1 MFNLQNLFK
10 KITAKH
16 VIVIGDIYLDEYIH
30 GRMEAVS
37 AEGPIPIV
45 SSYERTFIP
54 NAAGYTAMLLSDLG
68 FKVHLAGVVG
78 GDSNGQELLRIL
90 AEKNID
96 TDAVLQVKDFT
107 TNCQTRI
114 TVVGAHY
121 PKQDVLRVHTPQ
133 PRPLD
138 QNNIAAMLTKIRT
151 VAPIADAMIIGD
163 KNKNVITEIF
173 VGQLKSIAKK
183 NQLALI
189 GDSERNTLLF
199 NGFDAVTAN
208 ENEAAQAIRERNADA
223 DGLAEKLQSE
233 LKCGMVFLTRGAKG
247 ITVVESGKRAR
258 HLPTEAREVFD
269 VNGAGEAVLAAVVAG
284 KLGGLTSIET
294 GRFANIC
301 AGLAVS
307 KPGLAEISRQELV
320 RFEQR
325 LNAEIAAEKLLPLD
339 RLKLVVEKARADKKR
354 VVWTNGCYDIMH
366 VGHILYLEKA
376 KALGD
381 ILVVGLNSD
390 ASVRKYKGPLRPI
403 VEETQRAKLLTSLTC
418 VDYVVIF
425 DDESPIRLIEKL
437 HPDIYA
443 KGGDYTIDTINQD
456 ERHVVEAYGGEI
468 ALLPGVKGMST
479 TNIIDKILEAYKD

>member
-1 MFNLQNLFK
+1 L
-10 KITAKH
+10 
-16 VIVIGDIYLDEYIH
+16 G
-30 GRMEAVS
+30 
-37 AEGPIPIV
+37 
-45 SSYERTFIP
+45 ER
-54 NAAGYTAMLLSDLG
+54 
-68 FKVHLAGVVG
+68 
-78 GDSNGQELLRIL
+78 
-90 AEKNID
+90 
-96 TDAVLQVKDFT
+96 
-107 TNCQTRI
+107 
-114 TVVGAHY
+114 
-121 PKQDVLRVHTPQ
+121 
-133 PRPLD
+133 
-138 QNNIAAMLTKIRT
+138 
-151 VAPIADAMIIGD
+151 
-163 KNKNVITEIF
+163 
-173 VGQLKSIAKK
+173 
-183 NQLALI
+183 
-189 GDSERNTLLF
+189 
-199 NGFDAVTAN
+199 
-208 ENEAAQAIRERNADA
+208 
-223 DGLAEKLQSE
+223 LQSE
-233 LKCGMVFLTRGAKG
+233 LKCGTVFLTRGAEG
-247 ITVVESGKRAR
+247 ITVAESGKQAC
-258 HLPTEAREVFD
+258 HLPTKAREVFD

-284 KLGGLTSIET
+284 KLGGLTSTDT

-325 LNAEIAAEKLLPLD
+325 LNAEITAEKLLTLD
-339 RLKLVVEKARADKKR
+339 RLKLVVDKARADKKR

-443 KGGDYTIDTINQD
+443 KGGDYTVDTINQD

-468 ALLPGVKGMST
+468 ALLPGVEGMST